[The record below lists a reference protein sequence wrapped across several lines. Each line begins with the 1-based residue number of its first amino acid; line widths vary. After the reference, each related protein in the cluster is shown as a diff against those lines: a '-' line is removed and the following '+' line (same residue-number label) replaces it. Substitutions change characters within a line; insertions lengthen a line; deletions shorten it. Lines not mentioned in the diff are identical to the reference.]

1 MILERY
7 VRERISELSRLFIV
21 PTDDILAPEPEQ
33 ISAFCLEFMRQ
44 GTPGF
49 RFLYLFTLISLEA
62 ACLLRKGKRLRELD
76 SGEGE
81 EFLQSLYRSRW
92 APLRALPL
100 LAGLPLFF
108 SHYDREDVQ
117 KALGYD
123 VENLRRE
130 AALREVTR

>member
-1 MILERY
+1 MFEKYI
-7 VRERISELSRLFIV
+7 RERITELSRLFIV
-21 PTDDILAPEPEQ
+21 STGDLLPPDPEQ

-44 GTPGF
+44 GTPAF
-49 RFLYLFTLISLEA
+49 RVLYILTLLSLEA
-62 ACLLRKGKRLRELD
+62 LCLLRKGKRMRSLGP
-76 SGEGE
+76 GEGE
-81 EFLQSLYRSRW
+81 EFLRTLYRSRW